1 MSVTDQG
8 PTRTFSSV
16 FDDVRRNVARALRGK
31 DEVIDLTVTCLVAGG
46 HLLLED
52 VPGVGKTTLAKALAQ
67 SITARFSRVQFTP
80 DLLPSDVLGAS
91 VWNQGDG
98 SFEFR
103 PGPVFA
109 NLLLGDEI
117 NRASPKTQ
125 SALLEAMAEEQVTV
139 DGTTYQLARPFMV
152 VATQNPVEHH
162 GTFPLPESQLDRFTM
177 RLSLGYPGRDEEL
190 RLLRGGPSIERAE
203 SLQPV
208 ASAQDVVAMS
218 RHAASVHVS
227 EALAAYVADLAAR
240 SRTNGRFALPIS
252 PRAAITLVRCAQ
264 VRAAA
269 AGRDFTTADDVKAL
283 VQPVLAHRVVAASR
297 TGVGPDHTAGLLEEL
312 LGSTPVPVSGGPG
325 PAGR

>member
-1 MSVTDQG
+1 VTATE
-8 PTRTFSSV
+8 PSTSRTFASV
-16 FDDVRRNVARALRGK
+16 FDGIRRNVARVLRGK
-31 DEVIDLTVTCLVAGG
+31 DDTIDLAVTCLVAGG
-46 HLLLED
+46 HLLVED

-67 SITARFSRVQFTP
+67 SIAARFGRVQFTP

-91 VWNQGDG
+91 VWNQRDG
-98 SFEFR
+98 TFEFR

-139 DGTTYQLARPFMV
+139 DGTSYQLARPFMV

-190 RLLRGGPSIERAE
+190 QLLRGGRAGDT
-203 SLQPV
+203 SDLQPV
-208 ASAQDVVAMS
+208 ATAQDVAAMT
-218 RHAASVHVS
+218 RHAATIHVS
-227 EALAAYVADLAAR
+227 DPLAAYVADLADR
-240 SRTNGRFALPIS
+240 SRNDGRFALGIS
-252 PRAAITLVRCAQ
+252 PRAALALVRCAQ

-269 AGRDFTTADDVKAL
+269 AGRDFATADDVKAL
-283 VQPVLAHRVVAASR
+283 AQPVLSHRVVAASR
-297 TGVGPDHTAGLLEEL
+297 SGGGPHRTAELLDEL
-312 LGSTPVPVSGGPG
+312 LGATPVPMAGGPTA
-325 PAGR
+325 AGS

>member
-1 MSVTDQG
+1 MTATEPSTS
-8 PTRTFSSV
+8 RTFASV
-16 FDDVRRNVARALRGK
+16 FDGIRRNVARVLRGK
-31 DEVIDLTVTCLVAGG
+31 DDTIDLTVTCLVAGG
-46 HLLLED
+46 HLLVED

-67 SITARFSRVQFTP
+67 SIAARFGRVQFTP

-91 VWNQGDG
+91 VWNQRDG
-98 SFEFR
+98 TFEFR

-139 DGTTYQLARPFMV
+139 DGTSYQLARPFMV

-190 RLLRGGPSIERAE
+190 QLLRGGRAGDT
-203 SLQPV
+203 SDLQPV
-208 ASAQDVVAMS
+208 ATAQDVAAMT
-218 RHAASVHVS
+218 RHAATIHVS
-227 EALAAYVADLAAR
+227 DPLAAYVADLADR
-240 SRTNGRFALPIS
+240 SRNDGRFALGIS
-252 PRAAITLVRCAQ
+252 PRAALALVRCAQ

-269 AGRDFTTADDVKAL
+269 AGRDFATADDVKAL
-283 VQPVLAHRVVAASR
+283 AQPVLSHRVVAASR
-297 TGVGPDHTAGLLEEL
+297 SGGGPHRTAELLDEL
-312 LGSTPVPVSGGPG
+312 LGATPVPMAGGPTA
-325 PAGR
+325 AGS

>member
-1 MSVTDQG
+1 MTATEPSTS
-8 PTRTFSSV
+8 RTFASV
-16 FDDVRRNVARALRGK
+16 FDGIRRNVSRVLRGK
-31 DEVIDLTVTCLVAGG
+31 DDTIDLAVTCLVAGG
-46 HLLLED
+46 HLLVED

-67 SITARFSRVQFTP
+67 SIAARFGRVQFTP

-91 VWNQGDG
+91 VWNQRDG
-98 SFEFR
+98 TFEFR

-139 DGTTYQLARPFMV
+139 DGTSYQLARPFMV

-190 RLLRGGPSIERAE
+190 QLLRGGRAGDT
-203 SLQPV
+203 SDLQPV
-208 ASAQDVVAMS
+208 ATAQDVAAMT
-218 RHAASVHVS
+218 RHAATIHVS
-227 EALAAYVADLAAR
+227 DPLAAYVADLADR
-240 SRTNGRFALPIS
+240 SRNDGRFALGIS
-252 PRAAITLVRCAQ
+252 PRAALALVRCAQ

-269 AGRDFTTADDVKAL
+269 AGRDFATADDVKAL
-283 VQPVLAHRVVAASR
+283 AQPVLSHRVVAASR
-297 TGVGPDHTAGLLEEL
+297 SGGGPHRTAELLDEL
-312 LGSTPVPVSGGPG
+312 LGATPVPMAGGPTA
-325 PAGR
+325 AGS

>member
-1 MSVTDQG
+1 MTATEPSTS
-8 PTRTFSSV
+8 RTFASV
-16 FDDVRRNVARALRGK
+16 FDGIRRNVARVLRGK
-31 DEVIDLTVTCLVAGG
+31 DDTIDLAVTCLVAGG
-46 HLLLED
+46 HLLVED

-67 SITARFSRVQFTP
+67 SIAARFGRVQFTP

-91 VWNQGDG
+91 VWNQRDG
-98 SFEFR
+98 TFEFR

-139 DGTTYQLARPFMV
+139 DGTSYQLARPFMV

-190 RLLRGGPSIERAE
+190 QLLRGGRAGDT
-203 SLQPV
+203 SDLQPV
-208 ASAQDVVAMS
+208 ATAQDVAAMT
-218 RHAASVHVS
+218 RHAATIHVS
-227 EALAAYVADLAAR
+227 DPLAAYVADLADR
-240 SRTNGRFALPIS
+240 SRNDGRFALGIS
-252 PRAAITLVRCAQ
+252 PRAALALVRCAQ

-269 AGRDFTTADDVKAL
+269 AGRDFATADDVKAL
-283 VQPVLAHRVVAASR
+283 AQPVLSHRVVAASR
-297 TGVGPDHTAGLLEEL
+297 SGGGPHRTAELLDEL
-312 LGSTPVPVSGGPG
+312 LGATPVPMAGGPTA
-325 PAGR
+325 AGS